1 MAAKDAKGAARA
13 CGRPSFLL
21 VVIAI
26 MLVLA
31 SAFHVRAHEGHEGA
45 EGEAAT
51 VEAPMEY
58 NVEGYLLGNPGCMP
72 AARDE
77 SHEKCNGKGMWQQDK
92 VRPPRSCRASAITQ
106 TCIEVSMH
114 IRIVHRPI
122 ILTKNITK
130 QKQNYAPLPTH
141 ALHV

>member
-21 VVIAI
+21 VFIAI
-26 MLVLA
+26 MLMLA
-31 SAFHVRAHEGHEGA
+31 SALHVRAHEGHEGA
-45 EGEAAT
+45 EREAAT

-58 NVEGYLLGNPGCMP
+58 NVEGFLLGNPGCVP

-92 VRPPRSCRASAITQ
+92 VRPPKNCRAGVVTLTGIK
-106 TCIEVSMH
+106 VSMH
-114 IRIVHRPI
+114 IRIVHRLI
-122 ILTKNITK
+122 ALTKK
-130 QKQNYAPLPTH
+130 K
-141 ALHV
+141 